1 MQYII
6 LGGQNP
12 YKNKSMSTL
21 KRIFKKNTH
30 NSFFKALA
38 GFGRSLNRLYEN
50 RNHDIYSNG
59 EITVLKKIARTN
71 PGIIIDAG
79 ANVGDYSIL
88 ANQIMPACKIY
99 AFEPVESTF
108 QHLLSTIKDL
118 KNVVPIKKGL
128 FKENCELAINLFASN
143 EHSSI
148 YDIEG
153 LPIGSDSQQKI
164 ELVRGDDFIKDNQI
178 DSIDFLKLDV
188 EGAEYD
194 ALLGFENAIKH
205 GAIKAVQFEY
215 GYINISTKKLLVDYY
230 NFFEANGY
238 IVGKIFPKLVEFRE
252 YHFKYEDFIG
262 PNFIAVKKTE
272 TELIKMLSNS

>member
-1 MQYII
+1 
-6 LGGQNP
+6 
-12 YKNKSMSTL
+12 MSTL
-21 KRIFKKNTH
+21 KRLFKQNTH
-30 NSFFKALA
+30 NSIFKALA

-71 PGIIIDAG
+71 PSIIIDAG

-88 ANQIMPACKIY
+88 ANQIMPACKIF
-99 AFEPVESTF
+99 ALEPVEATF
-108 QHLLSTIKDL
+108 QYLLSSIKDL

-128 FKENCELAINLFASN
+128 FKENCELAINLFDSN

-153 LPIGSDSQQKI
+153 LPIGSEQQQKI
-164 ELVRGDDFIKDNQI
+164 ELVRGDDFIKDNHI

-194 ALLGFENAIKH
+194 ALLGFENAIKN

-215 GYINISTKKLLVDYY
+215 GYINITTKKLLIDYY

-238 IVGKIFPKLVEFRE
+238 VLGKVFPKIVEFRK

-272 TELIKMLSNS
+272 TELIEILSKP

>member
-6 LGGQNP
+6 LEGQNP
-12 YKNKSMSTL
+12 YKIKSMSTL
-21 KRIFKKNTH
+21 KRIFKQNTH

-59 EITVLKKIARTN
+59 EITVLKKIATTN
-71 PGIIIDAG
+71 PNIIIDAG

-99 AFEPVESTF
+99 AFEPVEATF
-108 QHLLSTIKDL
+108 QYLLSNIKDL
-118 KNVVPIKKGL
+118 KNVVPFKKGL

-153 LPIGSDSQQKI
+153 LPIGSDQQQKI
-164 ELVRGDDFIKDNQI
+164 ELIRGDDFIKDNQI

-194 ALLGFENAIKH
+194 ALIGFENAIKH

-215 GYINISTKKLLVDYY
+215 GYINITTKKLLVDYY

-238 IVGKIFPKLVEFRE
+238 ILGKIFPKLVEFRK

-272 TELIKMLSNS
+272 TELIKILSNS

>member
-6 LGGQNP
+6 LEGQNP

-21 KRIFKKNTH
+21 KRIFKQNTH

-59 EITVLKKIARTN
+59 EITVLKKIARKN

-108 QHLLSTIKDL
+108 QHLLSNIKDL

-238 IVGKIFPKLVEFRE
+238 IVGKIFPKLVEFRK

-272 TELIKMLSNS
+272 KELIKMLSNS

>member
-1 MQYII
+1 
-6 LGGQNP
+6 
-12 YKNKSMSTL
+12 MSTL
-21 KRIFKKNTH
+21 KRVFKQNTH

-38 GFGRSLNRLYEN
+38 GLGRSLNRLYEN

-59 EITVLKKIARTN
+59 EITVLKKIATMN
-71 PGIIIDAG
+71 PTLIIDGG
-79 ANVGDYSIL
+79 ANVGDYSVM
-88 ANQIMPACKIY
+88 ANQIMPDCKIY
-99 AFEPVESTF
+99 AFEPVEATF
-108 QHLLSTIKDL
+108 QHLLSNIKDL

-128 FKENCELAINLFASN
+128 FKENCELSINLFASN

-153 LPIGSDSQQKI
+153 LPQSSNQKQTI
-164 ELVRGDDFIKDNQI
+164 ALVRGDDFMRNQNI
-178 DSIDFLKLDV
+178 ASVDFLKLDV

-194 ALLGFENAIKH
+194 ALLGFETAIKN

-215 GYINISTKKLLVDYY
+215 GYINISTKKLLIDYY
-230 NFFEANGY
+230 TFFEANGY
-238 IVGKIFPKLVEFRE
+238 VLGKVFPKIVEFRK

-272 TELIKMLSNS
+272 TALIKMLSNR

>member
-1 MQYII
+1 
-6 LGGQNP
+6 
-12 YKNKSMSTL
+12 MSTL
-21 KRIFKKNTH
+21 KRVFKQNTH

-38 GFGRSLNRLYEN
+38 GLGRSLNRLYEN

-59 EITVLKKIARTN
+59 EITVLKKIATMN
-71 PGIIIDAG
+71 PTLIIDGG
-79 ANVGDYSIL
+79 ANVGDYSVM
-88 ANQIMPACKIY
+88 ANQIMPDCKIY
-99 AFEPVESTF
+99 AYEPVEATF
-108 QHLLSTIKDL
+108 QHLLSNIKDL

-128 FKENCELAINLFASN
+128 FKENCELSINLFASN

-153 LPIGSDSQQKI
+153 LPQSSNQKQTI
-164 ELVRGDDFIKDNQI
+164 ELVRGDDFMRNQNI
-178 DSIDFLKLDV
+178 ASVDFLKLDV

-194 ALLGFENAIKH
+194 ALLGFETAIKN

-215 GYINISTKKLLVDYY
+215 GYINISTKKLLIDYY
-230 NFFEANGY
+230 TFFEANGY
-238 IVGKIFPKLVEFRE
+238 VLGKVFPKIVEFRK

-272 TELIKMLSNS
+272 TALIKMLSNR

>member
-1 MQYII
+1 
-6 LGGQNP
+6 
-12 YKNKSMSTL
+12 MSTL
-21 KRIFKKNTH
+21 KRFFKQNTH

-38 GFGRSLNRLYEN
+38 GLGRSLNRLYEN

-59 EITVLKKIARTN
+59 EITVLKKIATMN
-71 PGIIIDAG
+71 PTLIIDGG
-79 ANVGDYSIL
+79 ANVGDYSVM
-88 ANQIMPACKIY
+88 ANQIMTDCTIY
-99 AFEPVESTF
+99 AFEPVEATF
-108 QHLLSTIKDL
+108 QHLLSNIKDL

-128 FKENCELAINLFASN
+128 FKENCELSINLFASN

-153 LPIGSDSQQKI
+153 LPQSSNQKQTI
-164 ELVRGDDFIKDNQI
+164 ELVRGDDFMRNQNI
-178 DSIDFLKLDV
+178 ASVDFLKLDV

-194 ALLGFENAIKH
+194 ALLGFETAIKN

-215 GYINISTKKLLVDYY
+215 GYINISTKKLLIDYY
-230 NFFEANGY
+230 TFFEANGY
-238 IVGKIFPKLVEFRE
+238 VLGKVFPKIVEFRK

-272 TELIKMLSNS
+272 TALIKMLSNR

>member
-1 MQYII
+1 
-6 LGGQNP
+6 
-12 YKNKSMSTL
+12 MSTQ
-21 KRIFKKNTH
+21 KRVFKQNTH

-38 GFGRSLNRLYEN
+38 GLGRSLNRLYEN

-59 EITVLKKIARTN
+59 EITVLKKIATMN
-71 PGIIIDAG
+71 PTLIIDGG
-79 ANVGDYSIL
+79 ANVGDYSVM
-88 ANQIMPACKIY
+88 ANQIMPDCTIY
-99 AFEPVESTF
+99 AFEPVEATF
-108 QHLLSTIKDL
+108 QHLLSNIKDL

-128 FKENCELAINLFASN
+128 FKENCELSINLFASN

-153 LPIGSDSQQKI
+153 LPQSSNQKQTI
-164 ELVRGDDFIKDNQI
+164 ELVRGDDFMRNQNI
-178 DSIDFLKLDV
+178 ASVDFLKLDV

-194 ALLGFENAIKH
+194 ALLGFETAIKN

-215 GYINISTKKLLVDYY
+215 GYINISTKKLLIDYY
-230 NFFEANGY
+230 TFFEANGY
-238 IVGKIFPKLVEFRE
+238 VLGKVFPKIVEFRK

-272 TELIKMLSNS
+272 TALIKMLSNR